1 MKNDREQRMDVMEIE
16 EEEGHSHFFLAQDVF
31 ELEEEYLGTFPREPY
46 CRTLT
51 KTNTIK
57 EARQSF
63 FRK

>member
-46 CRTLT
+46 CLHPLL
-51 KTNTIK
+51 
-57 EARQSF
+57 
-63 FRK
+63 